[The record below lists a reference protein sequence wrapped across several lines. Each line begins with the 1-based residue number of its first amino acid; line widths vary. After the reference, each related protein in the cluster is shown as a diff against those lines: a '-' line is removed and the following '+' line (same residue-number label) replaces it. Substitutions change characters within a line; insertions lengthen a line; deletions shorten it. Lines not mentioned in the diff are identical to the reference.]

1 MKASKKQFSLT
12 RAALSTGGRAKS
24 NFLPVFV
31 RSLTSLVLAVVAFA
45 GATST
50 PLAAPVNDNFTNR
63 TVLTGTNISVY
74 AYNFGASKETGEPYH
89 AGYYGGKSVWW
100 TWTAPASGLVVV
112 AVTPGTLAY
121 PLLGIYT
128 GTTVT
133 NLTTVAS
140 GAAICVTFTA
150 VAGTAYQIAVD
161 GMNGAEGMF
170 TLVLQYPA
178 PPPNDNFANRITLT
192 GTNISFVGTNI
203 DASKEIGEPNHGGYV
218 GGQSVWWTWTAPVS
232 GRVAIA
238 VTAGSLQSPLLG
250 VYTGTDVAHLT
261 PVASQ
266 GGYSSLY
273 VAFNAIAGTAYQIA
287 VDGNPSY
294 NGGEGVFNA
303 TLQFVNGPPNDDFA
317 GRTALAGTNISITA
331 SNVGASKEI
340 GEPNHAGHP
349 GGASVWWAWTA
360 QVSGRVAVAVT
371 AGTLSSPLL
380 GVYTGTNVTNLT
392 LIADEGNY
400 SSLYVAF
407 NAVAGTEYQIA
418 VDGDYASSG
427 TFTLAVQFVV
437 GPPNDDFAAR
447 IVLTGTNI
455 SITASNI
462 GASKEVGELNHGG
475 KPGGKSVWWTW
486 TAPVSGR
493 VVLTVNDSF
502 DTLVGI
508 YTGTDFA
515 NLTTVAGAESY
526 TPLGVAVNAVAGTTY
541 QIAVDGNYAASDTFT
556 LTLQYAAGPPNDN
569 FADRMSLTNTDVNL
583 WYVTGSNVGA
593 TKQLGE
599 SPTGYESVW
608 WTWTAPTNGEAL
620 IDLESLG
627 YGGQMTYPWLTV
639 YTGASISNLNQV
651 YPRVDFG
658 RNSTYAVGRF
668 TVTAGTTYQIWVGT
682 AGNVGNYFL
691 RLTFE
696 PPPPNDNF
704 SNRITI
710 TNTADFFQSGSV
722 YVRGYNVC
730 ATKEAGEP
738 WHGGPTY
745 YNHGGY
751 SAWWSWTA
759 PASGRISVTVIP
771 IRYIFSSLAG
781 LYTGTAINSLTTIT
795 NTYST
800 CTDGSCIFRAP
811 VTAGTTYQIA
821 VDGDGTGEFALELD
835 GYFDTNAPSIT
846 ITNPLSGQATNATI
860 MVSGTAND
868 LPGTGA
874 FTLASGVNLVEVRL
888 NGGAWLP
895 ATGTNAWTRA
905 LTLASGA
912 NLIEARS
919 RDSVGNYS
927 SVASLNVIYGTM
939 ISQVRMSGGA
949 LGITF
954 PTVTGKTY
962 SLEWVGSLIPPLD
975 WQPVT
980 GATLPGTGSPAT
992 LNDTNC
998 AAQAHR
1004 FYRLVVQ

>member
-1 MKASKKQFSLT
+1 MKLK
-12 RAALSTGGRAKS
+12 LS
-24 NFLPVFV
+24 PI

-50 PLAAPVNDNFTNR
+50 SLAAPANDNFTSR
-63 TVLTGTNISVY
+63 TVLTGTNISVS
-74 AYNFGASKETGEPYH
+74 AYNYGASKETGEPYH

-112 AVTPGTLAY
+112 TVTPGTLTY

-128 GTTVT
+128 GTAVT

-140 GAAICVTFTA
+140 GANICVTFTA

-161 GMNGAEGMF
+161 GMNAAEGMF
-170 TLVLQYPA
+170 TLALQYPA

-192 GTNISFVGTNI
+192 GTNLSFVGTNI
-203 DASKEIGEPNHGGYV
+203 DASKEIGEPNHGGYA

-250 VYTGTDVAHLT
+250 VYTGTDVANLT
-261 PVASQ
+261 PVASE
-266 GGYSSLY
+266 GGYASLY
-273 VAFNAIAGTAYQIA
+273 VAFNAVAGTVYQIA
-287 VDGNPSY
+287 VDGNPSS
-294 NGGEGVFNA
+294 NGSGGAFNA
-303 TLQFVNGPPNDDFA
+303 TLQFVAGPPNDDFA
-317 GRTALAGTNISITA
+317 GRTALTGTNISITT

-340 GEPNHAGHP
+340 GEPNHAGYA
-349 GGASVWWAWTA
+349 GGKSVWWTWTA
-360 QVSGRVAVAVT
+360 PVSGRVAVAVT
-371 AGTLSSPLL
+371 AGTISSPLL
-380 GVYTGTNVTNLT
+380 GVYTGTEVTNLT
-392 LIADEGNY
+392 TIAAEANY

-407 NAVAGTEYQIA
+407 NAVAGTEYEIA
-418 VDGDYASSG
+418 VDGNYASSG
-427 TFTLAVQFVV
+427 TFTLAVQYVV
-437 GPPNDDFAAR
+437 GPPNDDFAYR
-447 IVLTGTNI
+447 TVLTGTNI

-462 GASKEVGELNHGG
+462 GACKEVGEPNHGG
-475 KPGGKSVWWTW
+475 KVGGTSVWWTW

-493 VVLTVNDSF
+493 VVVTVKDDF

-508 YTGTDFA
+508 YTGTDITS
-515 NLTTVAGAESY
+515 LTPVTSAESY
-526 TPLGVAVNAVAGTTY
+526 TPLGVAINAVAGTTY

-556 LTLQYAAGPPNDN
+556 LTLQYAVGPPNDN

-593 TKQLGE
+593 TKELGE

-620 IDLESLG
+620 IDLEPLG
-627 YGGQMTYPWLTV
+627 YSGQMTYPWLTV
-639 YTGASISNLNQV
+639 YTGTNISNLNQV

-658 RNSTYAVGRF
+658 RGLAYAIGRF

-682 AGNVGNYFL
+682 GGNVGNYFL

-710 TNTADFFQSGSV
+710 TNTAALFQYGGTSIN
-722 YVRGYNVC
+722 GYNVS

-738 WHGGPTY
+738 SHCGQNCYYGGK
-745 YNHGGY
+745 
-751 SAWWSWTA
+751 SVWWTWTA
-759 PASGRISVTVIP
+759 PASGRVALLVSP
-771 IRYIFSSLAG
+771 IRYTFDSMVGVYTGSVVSSL
-781 LYTGTAINSLTTIT
+781 TPIT
-795 NTYST
+795 NAYTT
-800 CTDGSCIFRAP
+800 CTDGHSGVNFP

-821 VDGDGTGEFALELD
+821 VDGGGSYGDSGEFTLGLE
-835 GYFDTNAPSIT
+835 GYFDINAPSVT
-846 ITNPLSGQATNATI
+846 ITNPPSGQATNATI
-860 MVSGTAND
+860 TVSGTAND

-888 NGGAWLP
+888 NGGSWLP
-895 ATGTNAWTRA
+895 ATGTNAWSRA

-927 SVASLNVIYGTM
+927 TNASV
-939 ISQVRMSGGA
+939 
-949 LGITF
+949 
-954 PTVTGKTY
+954 TVTCGISLAPKMDSSGMHVTFASETNKTY
-962 SLEWVGSLIPPLD
+962 QLEWADSLASPVV
-975 WQPVT
+975 WQSVT
-980 GATLPGTGSPAT
+980 GAVVSGCGSPMSVC
-992 LNDTNC
+992 DTN
-998 AAQAHR
+998 AMGQPQR
-1004 FYRLVVQ
+1004 FYRLRIQ